1 MLQISDITYRIGKR
15 VLLDSASASMPT
27 DARIGFV
34 GRNGTGKS
42 TLLGLITG
50 RIEPESGKISVPR
63 RWRVGGVAQEAPS
76 GPQSLIE
83 TVLAADTERAALLTE
98 LEGKLDPFRHAEIE
112 TRLADMGAH
121 AAPARAARILAGL
134 GFSPAVQEGPTSA
147 LSGGWRMR
155 VALAAVLFSEP
166 DLLLLDEPTNYLDL
180 EGTIWLENYLKTYP
194 HTVLI
199 VSHDREL
206 LNAVAEWTLH
216 LEGGKLNL
224 YRGGYNAFERQ
235 RAERMAQASSM
246 RVKQE
251 NERKHIQSFIDRFRA
266 QATKARQAQSRIKA
280 LARLQPIPAAIED
293 PTIPIRF
300 PVPEDVAPPIITME
314 RVQLGYAPGKPVL
327 RDLTL
332 RIDADDRIALL
343 GSNGNGKSTFSKLL
357 AGVLPP
363 LEGEV
368 VRARKLKVGY
378 FAQHQLDALRPKD
391 TPFNHLRDLAPL
403 ESESKVRARLGS
415 FGFSAD
421 KADRA
426 VETLSGGEKTRLLLA
441 LCTFHGPQLLI
452 LDEPTNHL
460 DVDSREALVH
470 ALNDYRGAVVM
481 VSHDTHLVEACADRL
496 WLVSEGRVRPFDDD
510 LEGYRRLIIQGTLD
524 GPRDKKEKS
533 GSGTNKAQERRDAA
547 QRREKLKPL
556 RQQIQKLEREVERLI
571 QERDRL
577 DQVLASGDL
586 FGADPRKGEEI
597 AKARAET
604 LRAIEEAEARWIEA
618 QEDYDAQMAELE
630 AASA

>member
-1 MLQISDITYRIGKR
+1 MLQISEITYRIGSR
-15 VLLDSASASMPT
+15 VLLERASASIPT

-42 TLLGLITG
+42 TLLALITG
-50 RIEPESGKISVPR
+50 RLEAESGEISVPR
-63 RWRVGGVAQEAPS
+63 RWRIGSVAQEAPS
-76 GPQSLIE
+76 GSQSLID

-98 LEGKLDPFRHAEIE
+98 LEGELDPFRHAEIE

-134 GFSPAVQEGPTSA
+134 GFSPAVQAGPTSA

-180 EGTIWLENYLKTYP
+180 EGTIWLENYLKSYP

-206 LNAVAEWTLH
+206 LNAVAQWTLH
-216 LEGGKLNL
+216 LEAGTLNL
-224 YRGGYNAFERQ
+224 YRGGYDAFERQ
-235 RAERMAQASSM
+235 RAERMAQASAM
-246 RVKQE
+246 RAKQE
-251 NERKHIQSFIDRFRA
+251 SERRHIQSFIDRFRA

-300 PVPEDVAPPIITME
+300 PVPEDVTPPIITME

-327 RDLTL
+327 RDLNL

-343 GSNGNGKSTFSKLL
+343 GANGNGKSTFSKLL
-357 AGVLPP
+357 AGVLRP
-363 LEGEV
+363 LDGEV

-391 TPFNHLRDLAPL
+391 TPFNHLRDLIPMEADAR
-403 ESESKVRARLGS
+403 VRARLGS

-460 DVDSREALVH
+460 DVDSREALIH
-470 ALNDYRGAVVM
+470 ALNDYKGAVVM

-496 WLVSEGRVRPFDDD
+496 WLVADGRVKPFEDD
-510 LEGYRRLIIQGTLD
+510 LEGYRRLVIQGTLE
-524 GPRDKKEKS
+524 GPRERKEKS
-533 GSGTNKAQERRDAA
+533 APGTNKAQERRDAA

-556 RQQIQKLEREVERLI
+556 RQQIQKLEREVERLVK
-571 QERDRL
+571 ERDRIDGL
-577 DQVLASGDL
+577 LASGDV
-586 FGADPRKGEEI
+586 FGTDPKKGEEI
-597 AKARAET
+597 ARARADI
-604 LRAIEEAEARWIEA
+604 LRAIEDMEARWLES
-618 QEDYDAQMAELE
+618 QDEYDTRLAALE
-630 AASA
+630 ADGA